1 MNYEA
6 VIGIEIHCELKTNTK
21 MFSGAPVSYG
31 ARPNTDINEIDISM
45 PGTLP
50 QVNKRAVEFG
60 VLLSKALKCDIDP
73 LVRFDR
79 KNYFYSD
86 LPKGYQITQNFHPLG
101 AHGSID
107 VLVGD
112 TLKTIRIN
120 RLHMEED
127 TAKQFHEGE
136 ATLIDF
142 NRAGTPLLEIV
153 TEADIRT
160 GEEAAAYVEALRM
173 MVVYLGV
180 SDGRMDEGSL
190 RCDVNISVRPIGQEK
205 FGNKVEVKNLNSISN
220 IQKSIEFEKQR
231 QIALIEKGETIVTE
245 TRRFDEKLQ
254 ETVSMRSK
262 ESAVDYRYFVEPNI
276 MPIRLPQSILDIE
289 VPELPNEKILRY
301 QDEYGLS
308 FYDASVLVK
317 NQELCA
323 YFESLVNQSQEYKLI
338 VNWLT
343 QDVIASLDK
352 KGQSSME
359 AWISPS
365 NFIDFISAI
374 ASNTISSKQAKVV
387 FSKMVEGKSALDVIK
402 EEGMVQISDE
412 SQLITWITEILDS
425 KPSIV
430 EDYRNGL
437 DKSIKFVVGQ
447 VMKLSKGQANPR
459 LTNELV
465 LRELA
470 NRA

>member
-31 ARPNTDINEIDISM
+31 ARPNTAINEIDISM

-323 YFESLVNQSQEYKLI
+323 YFESLVKQSQEYKLI